1 MSERNVT
8 FDMICRAVCAVS
20 GLTRAEMMA
29 PQRSAAAVRA
39 RFTAWWLATKL
50 TTLSQAAMG
59 RMSGDR
65 DHTSVISGVARAEE
79 FRASDPEFRAACDAL
94 LATLQALEAEGM
106 LRFAEPI
113 DPFAVARRV
122 LAAPEREA
130 VRVSVFEIIA
140 MSRLIVEQADG
151 DPSQPSTQEID
162 HAA

>member
-1 MSERNVT
+1 MSERHVT
-8 FDMICRAVCAVS
+8 FDMICRAVCAVT

-29 PQRSAAAVRA
+29 PQRSPAAVRA

-50 TTLSQAAMG
+50 TTLSHAAMG

-79 FRASDPEFRAACDAL
+79 FRATDPEFRAASNAL
-94 LATLQALEAEGM
+94 LATLHALEAEGM
-106 LRFAEPI
+106 LRLAETA
-113 DPFAVARRV
+113 DPLTTARRV
-122 LAAPEREA
+122 LSAPEREA

-151 DPSQPSTQEID
+151 DPSEPSTEETE
-162 HAA
+162 HV